1 MFFNPV
7 YLLYVSPALLL
18 MMWAQ
23 FRIRSAYSR
32 GMEVPAGL
40 SGAAAARHLLDD
52 AGLYDVPV
60 EETHGHLSDHYDPQ
74 TRVVRLSS
82 EVYQ

>member
-1 MFFNPV
+1 MFFNPT
-7 YLLYVSPALLL
+7 YLLFVSPALLL

-23 FRIRSAYSR
+23 FRIRSAYAR

-52 AGLYDVPV
+52 AGLFDVPASPP
-60 EETHGHLSDHYDPQ
+60 TKWGMPCNTPPATSP
-74 TRVVRLSS
+74 
-82 EVYQ
+82 